1 MTRGQIIDAANV
13 YLVQDGQ
20 EPLAD
25 WEAELIPDAVLR
37 MVEPIVTPNLRRE
50 QHEDL
55 MVDAEVGV

>member
-37 MVEPIVTPNLRRE
+37 LVEPVVRPSLRER
-50 QHEDL
+50 HEDQ
-55 MVDAEVGV
+55 MQYAEQGV

>member
-37 MVEPIVTPNLRRE
+37 MVEPIVAPNPLRE

>member
-25 WEAELIPDAVLR
+25 WEADLIPTSVLR
-37 MVEPIVTPNLRRE
+37 LVEPIVVPNALRE
-50 QHEDL
+50 LHENL